1 MMNEKILEGLKM
13 IKEGICL
20 ILDEADNQPV
30 AAVPSETTEEV
41 SPTAETSNL
50 EDMSYTELKK
60 LAKEMGLPARGS
72 RDELLARIRDNQGTS
87 VDEAEEDEED
97 ISEDAVPDEEEEDPV
112 YASVL
117 EAVEDM
123 SNEDIADILADAG
136 ISAKGKREALIDK
149 LVNAVKDGLIEFEDS
164 DEDSDEEDAE
174 EPATEEPVDEDED
187 NDDINNLDNPAMTE
201 ERKDAIIAEDKKIRK
216 QFKSGKLTRK
226 VAVKFLQ
233 EFYDTEDSLEDM
245 TDEEVLDTYIDAVC
259 RMIDDEGNLVEEGAY
274 ELNGEPA
281 CCGRHLTYSEDTGV
295 YVCEH
300 CGTEYEAE

>member
-1 MMNEKILEGLKM
+1 
-13 IKEGICL
+13 
-20 ILDEADNQPV
+20 
-30 AAVPSETTEEV
+30 TEEV